1 MSETDSTAGP
11 LTAIAVVGNINL
23 DIKTSR
29 VAAVPGIMADGETSI
44 EEIYET
50 VGGGGANTAA
60 AAAIMGARVH
70 FTGCVGDDDAGRRL
84 VRHLRSLGVTPHVTT
99 VPVPTGR
106 SIALS
111 WDNGHRHFISSLP
124 NTARLDLQS
133 VDVAALAKADCRHVY
148 RADIWFSEPMLFGGN
163 TELFRTSRAAEMETS
178 IDINWDPRWNYG
190 LDGGDVRRRIKA
202 VREALPHVTWVHG
215 NERELLFFC
224 GSQTIDGAVRV
235 LADWGARAII
245 VHRGARGSAA
255 FADGAWIEIGPS
267 PVQRVVSDTGSG
279 DVFTA
284 AFLIHGRLP
293 LDERLREAGRAAAN
307 HLQGTPNYIPRL
319 ETE

>member
-1 MSETDSTAGP
+1 VSETDSTAGP

-133 VDVAALAKADCRHVY
+133 VDVAALAKADCRHV
-148 RADIWFSEPMLFGGN
+148 
-163 TELFRTSRAAEMETS
+163 
-178 IDINWDPRWNYG
+178 
-190 LDGGDVRRRIKA
+190 
-202 VREALPHVTWVHG
+202 
-215 NERELLFFC
+215 
-224 GSQTIDGAVRV
+224 
-235 LADWGARAII
+235 
-245 VHRGARGSAA
+245 
-255 FADGAWIEIGPS
+255 
-267 PVQRVVSDTGSG
+267 
-279 DVFTA
+279 
-284 AFLIHGRLP
+284 
-293 LDERLREAGRAAAN
+293 
-307 HLQGTPNYIPRL
+307 
-319 ETE
+319 